1 MSGAVYVDGAGD
13 APGFQVGGGAPLA
26 VIAGPCVLES
36 LDLALETARGLARA
50 CEAAG
55 LPLLFKA
62 SFDQAN
68 RTSGRAVRG
77 PGLSKG
83 LAILDE
89 VRRTVGIP
97 VTTDIHAP
105 QQAAAAAEVVDLLQI
120 PAFLCRQ
127 TDLLVACGQTGQPV
141 NIKKG
146 QFQAPWDMGPAIAKV
161 RDAGS
166 AGVIVTERGASFGY
180 NNLVADMRSLPVIRQ
195 LGVPVCFDATH
206 SVQLPGGRGD
216 ASGGQREM
224 APVLARAA
232 VAAGVDAVFLEVHPR
247 PETSP
252 SDADTI
258 LPLDGL
264 DALLK
269 TLSQIHALSPGPSA

>member
-1 MSGAVYVDGAGD
+1 MSGAVYVGGS
-13 APGFQVGGGAPLA
+13 GEKLGLQVGGGAPLA

-55 LPLLFKA
+55 LPLIFKA
-62 SFDQAN
+62 SFDKAN

-77 PGLSKG
+77 PGLAKG

-89 VRRTVGIP
+89 VRRTVGVP

-127 TDLLVACGQTGQPV
+127 TDLLVACGQTGRPV

-161 RDAGS
+161 RDAGA

>member
-1 MSGAVYVDGAGD
+1 MSGAVYVGGAGD
-13 APGFQVGGGAPLA
+13 APGLQVGGGAPLA

-55 LPLLFKA
+55 LPLIFKA
-62 SFDQAN
+62 SFDKAN
-68 RTSGRAVRG
+68 RTSGHAVRG
-77 PGLSKG
+77 PGLAKG

-89 VRRTVGIP
+89 VRRTVGVP

-105 QQAAAAAEVVDLLQI
+105 QQAAVAAEVVDLLQI

-127 TDLLVACGQTGQPV
+127 TDLLVACGQTGRPV

-161 RDAGS
+161 RDAGA